1 MKIVNIVVN
10 LSEWLKLLRENQIK
24 LEYMDFV
31 EMYRDF
37 KNLRALRGS
46 KYESTLNEVAKKY
59 GLGKTKAW
67 DIIKAMDK
75 DV

>member
-46 KYESTLNEVAKKY
+46 KYESALNEVAKKY